1 MPSVA
6 TLLTFTL
13 AGIVLVAIPGPSV
26 LFIVGRA
33 LAHGRRAAL
42 LSVAGNTTGA
52 SLVVVV
58 VALGYGAVAAR
69 SIEVFTVLK
78 LAGAAY
84 LVYLGVQTFRHRGD
98 LAAALDRPAGPAQR
112 RLFWQGV
119 VVGVTNPKVLIF
131 FAAVLPQF
139 VDLGAGGATGQ
150 MLVLGLL
157 FALIAATLDSTWG
170 LAAGAVRAW
179 FATSPARLRLVGGT
193 GGLTMVGLGIGL
205 AFTGRLDRQ
214 TCHHGSGAQGR
225 DQPLER
231 GHRRRPLRP
240 AVEHAEELPVALDAP
255 VGEGGEPVGELGPPA
270 PVEVGGHE
278 PGQHLLGGGRAGLDA
293 RRERR
298 PGLLDHRG
306 GIGRE
311 LGEVARGARRR
322 HLAHASA
329 EGRLGDELG
338 ELDPGLHLLG
348 GRVVRQLCGH
358 RAHGLG
364 DAGALGVRVDA
375 VERRV
380 DEVVDHLLALLGGES
395 GEVVHQCGL
404 SG

>member
-6 TLLTFTL
+6 TLLTFAL

-69 SIEVFTVLK
+69 SVEVFTVLK

-139 VDLGAGGATGQ
+139 VDLEAGGATGQ

-205 AFTGRLDRQ
+205 AFTGRPD
-214 TCHHGSGAQGR
+214 
-225 DQPLER
+225 
-231 GHRRRPLRP
+231 
-240 AVEHAEELPVALDAP
+240 
-255 VGEGGEPVGELGPPA
+255 
-270 PVEVGGHE
+270 
-278 PGQHLLGGGRAGLDA
+278 
-293 RRERR
+293 
-298 PGLLDHRG
+298 
-306 GIGRE
+306 
-311 LGEVARGARRR
+311 
-322 HLAHASA
+322 
-329 EGRLGDELG
+329 
-338 ELDPGLHLLG
+338 
-348 GRVVRQLCGH
+348 
-358 RAHGLG
+358 
-364 DAGALGVRVDA
+364 
-375 VERRV
+375 
-380 DEVVDHLLALLGGES
+380 
-395 GEVVHQCGL
+395 
-404 SG
+404 